1 MSEALVEVLDPN
13 LLGSRVGPR
22 VFGSKWTRDDLYCKN
37 IQASSLSD
45 TRLCSPFGLEM
56 MVKLRTFLMAFTF
69 ISKAKARDYGKGCY
83 ISNSIFVIG
92 IISVVQMSVHLYLWN
107 SSLFCILLNS
117 SFAQTE

>member
-1 MSEALVEVLDPN
+1 
-13 LLGSRVGPR
+13 
-22 VFGSKWTRDDLYCKN
+22 
-37 IQASSLSD
+37 
-45 TRLCSPFGLEM
+45 
-56 MVKLRTFLMAFTF
+56 MAFTF

-92 IISVVQMSVHLYLWN
+92 IISLVQMSVHLKLWN